1 MGHPF
6 EQFDLELQLRFHVFV
21 LIELLIAE
29 VPLFQHL
36 DEAGDRADRRMAGVV
51 GLFPTRQI
59 TEL

>member
-1 MGHPF
+1 
-6 EQFDLELQLRFHVFV
+6 V